1 MKRKKIHQEPKKAML
16 IVTSTE
22 AEALYFSQMR
32 KDCRYTNL
40 TVRWAEHADS
50 LESLIS
56 IAAKL
61 RTAGKFDSVW
71 ALYGFD
77 AFEATLD
84 QLRSALETARIKKI
98 GLAWNNPGLPLWYLL
113 HIQTP
118 RLPITDN
125 KVIENSLRGHLP
137 KFSSGSEYL
146 LNEGS
151 SLHLKLFPLKAQAVV
166 NAGTYNSLVERRN
179 GGLQATNMV
188 KLLNE
193 ITSYCGLAD
202 VSHNQKLIGLKK

>member
-1 MKRKKIHQEPKKAML
+1 MNMKRKKIHQEPKKAML

-84 QLRSALETARIKKI
+84 QLRSALETARIKFVRECMRE
-98 GLAWNNPGLPLWYLL
+98 P
-113 HIQTP
+113 H
-118 RLPITDN
+118 
-125 KVIENSLRGHLP
+125 
-137 KFSSGSEYL
+137 
-146 LNEGS
+146 
-151 SLHLKLFPLKAQAVV
+151 
-166 NAGTYNSLVERRN
+166 
-179 GGLQATNMV
+179 
-188 KLLNE
+188 
-193 ITSYCGLAD
+193 
-202 VSHNQKLIGLKK
+202 